1 VGFQK
6 SDATNTKKDLLN
18 TGYERPRYA
27 GSSCKYLGTIEG
39 LFCCYFVL
47 REKNITDF
55 SVTVGYVFF

>member
-1 VGFQK
+1 MV
-6 SDATNTKKDLLN
+6 LLN
-18 TGYERPRYA
+18 FKTLKIIMHERPWYA

-55 SVTVGYVFF
+55 SVSAGYVFF

>member
-1 VGFQK
+1 MH
-6 SDATNTKKDLLN
+6 
-18 TGYERPRYA
+18 ERPRYA

-55 SVTVGYVFF
+55 SVSVGYVFF